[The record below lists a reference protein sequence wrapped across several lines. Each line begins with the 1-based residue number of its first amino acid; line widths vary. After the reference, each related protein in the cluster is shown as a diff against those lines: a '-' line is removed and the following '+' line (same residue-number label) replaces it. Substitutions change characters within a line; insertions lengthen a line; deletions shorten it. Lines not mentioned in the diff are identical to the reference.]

1 MTARRASF
9 SMQFTGRCFR
19 IRLPVDPGILVFMQ
33 NTPIFTM
40 CRVFST
46 YLPNETWKIKRFC
59 PAAVFQKPVVGHIL
73 VYFYTKLRPCISSL
87 SLHLEQ
93 YFLYQNLPWAL
104 NIDVLMR
111 LRVCAAR
118 FARESARRAAG
129 FPRVAAT
136 TAASAVTITL
146 VVVLLDTRQ
155 ARTRRQAFSIFF

>member
-9 SMQFTGRCFR
+9 SLQFTGRCFR

-33 NTPIFTM
+33 NTPIFTK

-73 VYFYTKLRPCISSL
+73 VYFYTKLRPCISSF

-93 YFLYQNLPWAL
+93 YFLYQNLLWPFY
-104 NIDVLMR
+104 NNVMIE

-118 FARESARRAAG
+118 FAREGAGRAAS
-129 FPRVAAT
+129 FPPPGRHHGGVRGVRRHPHAGGGAAGH
-136 TAASAVTITL
+136 AAGV
-146 VVVLLDTRQ
+146 
-155 ARTRRQAFSIFF
+155 